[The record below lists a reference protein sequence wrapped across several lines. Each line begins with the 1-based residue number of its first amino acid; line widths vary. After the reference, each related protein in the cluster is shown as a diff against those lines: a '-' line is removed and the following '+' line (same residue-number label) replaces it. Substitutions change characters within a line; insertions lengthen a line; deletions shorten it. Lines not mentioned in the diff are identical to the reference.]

1 MGTRRPTSQLATT
14 TNSTMADVPVS
25 HMLHSGYANPTLRA
39 WQATDT
45 TVGPDNL
52 MYPLF
57 IVDDPDAE
65 QSIGAMPGVSRFGV
79 NRLEGHLVP
88 LVANGLSS
96 VLLFGV
102 PFDLPKDGRG
112 SCADEPT
119 TPVILAI
126 KKIKKLFPDLVIACD
141 VFIYHRFKRSRVYF
155 VSVLNQISGLHL

>member
-1 MGTRRPTSQLATT
+1 
-14 TNSTMADVPVS
+14 
-25 HMLHSGYANPTLRA
+25 
-39 WQATDT
+39 
-45 TVGPDNL
+45 
-52 MYPLF
+52 
-57 IVDDPDAE
+57 
-65 QSIGAMPGVSRFGV
+65 MPGVSRFGV

-141 VFIYHRFKRSRVYF
+141 VFIYHTFKRSRVYF
-155 VSVLNQISGLHL
+155 VSVLNQISGLHLSLH

>member
-102 PFDLPKDGRG
+102 PFDVPMDQRHQSSSLLR
-112 SCADEPT
+112 
-119 TPVILAI
+119 
-126 KKIKKLFPDLVIACD
+126 
-141 VFIYHRFKRSRVYF
+141 RSRNF
-155 VSVLNQISGLHL
+155 SPILLSPATFASVLTLITATVEFFVRTEH